1 MDEKEIAS
9 LLEELMAYARIPR
22 NIRER
27 IEDSIKFLET
37 DRPKEEK
44 ISHITSVLDDAANDP
59 NVSSS
64 ARTQIWSVIS
74 ILEQEANNIV

>member
-1 MDEKEIAS
+1 MDEKEIAD
-9 LLEELMAYARIPR
+9 LLEELMAYSRIPR
-22 NIRER
+22 NIRMR

-44 ISHITSVLDDAANDP
+44 ISHITTVLDDAANDP

-64 ARTQIWSVIS
+64 ARTHIWSVIS
-74 ILEQEANNIV
+74 ILEQEHNV